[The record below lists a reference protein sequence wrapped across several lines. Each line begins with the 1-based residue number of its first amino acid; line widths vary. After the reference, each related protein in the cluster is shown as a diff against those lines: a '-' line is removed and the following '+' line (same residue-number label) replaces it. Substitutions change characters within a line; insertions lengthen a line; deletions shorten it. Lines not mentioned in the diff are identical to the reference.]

1 MKEEPHIPTDNAR
14 EEELSINY
22 RALLQKCRI
31 HWRWF
36 VASVAVCLAIAF
48 VYIRFT
54 APMYNVSASVLIQQE
69 GKKGGLGALSG
80 GALGMLSGLGG
91 VSLSSSF
98 DNELE
103 IMQSRTLLKKVV
115 TDLGLYISTSQR
127 RLLGYNIPLY
137 KTSPIQVYM
146 SPEEAAALESG
157 VKVNTTYTPE
167 GKLTAHIEY
176 TPEGEDEKQEME
188 KTFDKLPAVLP
199 TPVGVLSF
207 TKNDSLLTEMR
218 KGVTGDIRLVT
229 HITSPVDAAKAY
241 KENLAVEGGKKTTI
255 AQVSLPDNDKQRA
268 TDFINYLVV
277 CYNQDILDEKGK
289 VALKTGD
296 FIRERMELINQE
308 LGATESE
315 IARFKEKAGLTNLEA
330 DAQLLLQEN
339 AKYEQLRIENQTQI
353 RLIEFL
359 RDYIQNPTNAD
370 EVIPANVGLKEEKLT
385 TAIDEYNS
393 LLAERRR
400 LLRTSSETNPAVINL
415 NDGIQTL
422 QKSIQTT
429 VASTLK
435 GLQITQNDLDRQMRQ
450 FTDRINSA
458 PQQEREYI
466 NLARQQ
472 EIKNRLYLVLLQQ
485 REENILSLGLT
496 TDTGRIVEETLA
508 DNSPVTPKKKM
519 VALVALFLGLCI
531 PAGVIFLRDS
541 MGNKIEKC
549 VDIKSLTNVLFLA
562 ELPHSQQ
569 APAKHLAVHENQ
581 NGLMEEAFRTLRTQ
595 LLFQLDTTDKVIL
608 FTSAQGGEGTTFVAS
623 HTAASLAFLGKK
635 VVVVDMNLRRPGL
648 PQYFSL
654 STDAKG
660 MTDYLNNPKQVRL
673 LDLVQPSAVHANLD
687 VLPGG
692 ALVTNST
699 ELVSQDVFADA
710 ILQLKEKY
718 DYVILDTAPLPLVT
732 DTVLIGRTAD
742 ICVFVCRA
750 GVTPKSACDYL
761 NTLSREQKFPKLAV
775 LLNDVETFGTPKV
788 YGQQ

>member
-1 MKEEPHIPTDNAR
+1 MKEEQNIPMND
-14 EEELSINY
+14 EQDELTIDY
-22 RALLQKCRI
+22 RALLQKCLK

-36 VASVAVCLAIAF
+36 AASVLACLIIAF
-48 VYIRFT
+48 IYLRYT
-54 APMYNVSASVLIQQE
+54 APVYNVTAGVLIQQ
-69 GKKGGLGALSG
+69 KNSKGSLGGLSG
-80 GALGMLSGLGG
+80 GALGMLSGFGG
-91 VSLSSSF
+91 ISFSSSF

-115 TDLGLYISTSQR
+115 TDLGLYISTVQQR
-127 RLLGYNIPLY
+127 ITGYDIPLY
-137 KTSPIQVYM
+137 KTSPIQVYL
-146 SPEEAAALESG
+146 SPEEATVLKSG
-157 VKVNTTYTPE
+157 IKVSTTYTPE

-176 TPEGEDEKQEME
+176 VQEEEEQEIE
-188 KTFDKLPAVLP
+188 KTFDKLPATFS

-218 KGVTGDIRLVT
+218 KKESRNIRL
-229 HITSPVDAAKAY
+229 ITYINSPIETAKAY
-241 KENLAVEGGKKTTI
+241 KESLTIEGGKKTTI
-255 AQVSLPDNDKQRA
+255 AQVSLQDNDKQRA
-268 TDFINYLVV
+268 IDFVNYLVV
-277 CYNQDILDEKGK
+277 CYNQDVLDEKSK
-289 VALKTGD
+289 VVLKTSD
-296 FIRERMELINQE
+296 FIRERMEVVNQE
-308 LGATESE
+308 LSTTESE
-315 IARFKEKAGLTNLEA
+315 IADFKQKSGLTDISA
-330 DAQLLLQEN
+330 DAQLLLQES
-339 AKYEQLRIENQTQI
+339 AKYEQLRVENETQI
-353 RLIEFL
+353 RLVEFL
-359 RDYIQNPTNAD
+359 RDYIQNPANAD

-400 LLRTSSETNPAVINL
+400 LLRTSSENNPAVINL

-435 GLQITQNDLDRQMRQ
+435 GLQIAQNDLERQMRQ

-472 EIKNRLYLVLLQQ
+472 EIKSRLYLVLLQQ

-508 DNSPVTPKKKM
+508 DKYPVSPKKKM
-519 VALVALFLGLCI
+519 VALAALFLGLCI

-541 MGNKIEKC
+541 MGSKVEKGA
-549 VDIKSLTNVLFLA
+549 DIKGLTSVPFLT
-562 ELPHSQQ
+562 ELPHNQQ
-569 APAKHLAVHENQ
+569 NQKGYLAVRENQ
-581 NGLMEEAFRTLRTQ
+581 NELMEEVFRKLRTQ
-595 LLFQLDTTDKVIL
+595 LLFQLGTTDKVIL

-648 PQYFSL
+648 PSYFSL

-660 MTDYLNNPKQVRL
+660 MTDYLNAPKQVRL

-692 ALVTNST
+692 ALVANST
-699 ELVSQDVFADA
+699 ELVSQDAFEDA
-710 ILQLKEKY
+710 IRQLKEKY

-761 NTLSREQKFPKLAV
+761 NTLSCEQKFPKLAV
-775 LLNDVETFGTPKV
+775 LLNDVETFGAPKV
-788 YGQQ
+788 YGQK

>member
-1 MKEEPHIPTDNAR
+1 MKEEPNIPVNGEQDDLTID
-14 EEELSINY
+14 Y
-22 RALLQKCRI
+22 KALLQKCLK

-36 VASVAVCLAIAF
+36 IVSVLACLIIAF
-48 VYIRFT
+48 TYIRYT
-54 APMYNVSASVLIQQE
+54 APVYNVTASVLIQQ
-69 GKKGGLGALSG
+69 KDSKGGLGAALSG

-91 VSLSSSF
+91 VSLSSNF
-98 DNELE
+98 DNEVE

-115 TDLGLYISTSQR
+115 TDLGLYISTAQR
-127 RLLGYNIPLY
+127 RFTGYNIPLY
-137 KTSPIQVYM
+137 KTSPIQVYL
-146 SPEEAAALESG
+146 SPEEATKLESG
-157 VKVNTTYTPE
+157 VKIITSYTPE
-167 GKLTAHIEY
+167 GKLTAQIEF
-176 TPEGEDEKQEME
+176 ELEEEKQEIE
-188 KTFDKLPAVLP
+188 KTFDKLPAIFP

-218 KGVTGDIRLVT
+218 KKEKGDIRLIT
-229 HITSPVDAAKAY
+229 HINSPIDVAKAY
-241 KENLAVEGGKKTTI
+241 KENLAIDGGKKTTI
-255 AQVSLPDNDKQRA
+255 AQVSLQDNDKQRA
-268 TDFINYLVV
+268 IDFINYLVV
-277 CYNQDILDEKGK
+277 CYNQDILDEKSK
-289 VALKTGD
+289 VVLQTSD
-296 FIRERMELINQE
+296 FIRERMEVVNQE
-308 LGATESE
+308 LSTTESE
-315 IARFKEKAGLTNLEA
+315 IADFKQKSGLTDLSA
-330 DAQLLLQEN
+330 DAQLVLQES
-339 AKYEQLRIENQTQI
+339 ARYEQLRVENETQI
-353 RLIEFL
+353 RLVEFL
-359 RDYIQNPTNAD
+359 REYIQNPAHAD

-385 TAIDEYNS
+385 AAIDEYNS

-400 LLRTSSETNPAVINL
+400 LLRTSSESNPAVINL

-435 GLQITQNDLDRQMRQ
+435 GLQIAQNDLERQMRQ
-450 FTDRINSA
+450 FTERINSA
-458 PQQEREYI
+458 PQQEKEYI

-472 EIKNRLYLVLLQQ
+472 EIKSRLYLVLLQQ

-496 TDTGRIVEETLA
+496 TDTGRIVDEALA
-508 DNSPVTPKKKM
+508 DKKPASPKKKI
-519 VALVALFLGLCI
+519 VALAALFLGLCI

-541 MGNKIEKC
+541 MGSKVEKG
-549 VDIKSLTNVLFLA
+549 VDIKSLTSAILT
-562 ELPHSQQ
+562 ELPHIQQ
-569 APAKHLAVHENQ
+569 IQQGHLVVRENQ
-581 NGLMEEAFRTLRTQ
+581 NGPMEEAFRALRTQ
-595 LLFQLDTTDKVIL
+595 LLYQLSTTDKVIL
-608 FTSAQGGEGTTFVAS
+608 FTSAQGEEGTTFVAS

-654 STDAKG
+654 STDTKG

-692 ALVTNST
+692 AMVTNST
-699 ELVSQDVFADA
+699 ELVGQEAFADA
-710 ILQLKEKY
+710 IRQLKEKY

-775 LLNDVETFGTPKV
+775 LLNDVETYGTPKV
-788 YGQQ
+788 YGQR

>member
-1 MKEEPHIPTDNAR
+1 MKEEQNIPMND
-14 EEELSINY
+14 EQDELTIDY
-22 RALLQKCRI
+22 RAFLQKCLK

-36 VASVAVCLAIAF
+36 AASVLACLIIAF
-48 VYIRFT
+48 IYLRYT
-54 APMYNVSASVLIQQE
+54 APVYNVSAGVLIQQ
-69 GKKGGLGALSG
+69 KDSKGSLGAALSG

-115 TDLGLYISTSQR
+115 TDLGLYISTAQR
-127 RLLGYNIPLY
+127 RITGYNIPLY
-137 KTSPIQVYM
+137 KTSPIQVYL
-146 SPEEAAALESG
+146 SPEEATELEGG
-157 VKVNTTYTPE
+157 VKIKTTYTPE

-176 TPEGEDEKQEME
+176 IQEEEEQEIE
-188 KTFDKLPAVLP
+188 KTFDKLPVVFP

-218 KGVTGDIRLVT
+218 KKEKGNIKL
-229 HITSPVDAAKAY
+229 ITYINSPIEVAKAY
-241 KENLAVEGGKKTTI
+241 KESLGIEGGKKTPI
-255 AQVSLPDNDKQRA
+255 AQVSLQDNDKQRA
-268 TDFINYLVV
+268 IDFINYLVA
-277 CYNQDILDEKGK
+277 CYNQDILDEKSK
-289 VALKTGD
+289 VVLKTSD
-296 FIRERMELINQE
+296 FIRERMEVVNQE
-308 LGATESE
+308 LSTTESE
-315 IARFKEKAGLTNLEA
+315 IADFKQKAGLTNISA
-330 DAQLLLQEN
+330 DAELLLQES

-353 RLIEFL
+353 RLVEFL
-359 RDYIQNPTNAD
+359 RDYIQNPAHAD

-385 TAIDEYNS
+385 TAIDQYNS

-400 LLRTSSETNPAVINL
+400 LLRTSSESNPAVINL
-415 NDGIQTL
+415 NDGIQTM

-435 GLQITQNDLDRQMRQ
+435 GLQITQNDLERQMRQ
-450 FTDRINSA
+450 FTDRISSA
-458 PQQEREYI
+458 PQQEKEYI

-472 EIKNRLYLVLLQQ
+472 EIKSRLYLVLLQQ

-508 DNSPVTPKKKM
+508 DNSPVSPKKKM
-519 VALVALFLGLCI
+519 VALAALFLGLCI
-531 PAGVIFLRDS
+531 PAGIIFLLDLFGTKMRNRSD
-541 MGNKIEKC
+541 IEKQT
-549 VDIKSLTNVLFLA
+549 IMPFLT
-562 ELPHSQQ
+562 ELPHDQQ
-569 APAKHLAVHENQ
+569 AQTNHLVVRENQ
-581 NGLMEEAFRTLRTQ
+581 NGPMEEAFRSLRTQ
-595 LLFQLDTTDKVIL
+595 LLFQLDSTDKVIL
-608 FTSAQGGEGTTFVAS
+608 FTSAQGGEGTTFIAS

-648 PQYFSL
+648 PSCFSL
-654 STDAKG
+654 PTDVKG
-660 MTDYLNNPKQVRL
+660 MTDYLNAPKQVRL

-692 ALVTNST
+692 ALVANSA
-699 ELVSQDVFADA
+699 ELVSQEAFADA
-710 ILQLKEKY
+710 IRQLKEKY

>member
-1 MKEEPHIPTDNAR
+1 MKEEQNIPMND
-14 EEELSINY
+14 EQDELTIDY
-22 RALLQKCRI
+22 RALLQKCLK

-36 VASVAVCLAIAF
+36 AASVLACLIIAF
-48 VYIRFT
+48 IYLRYT
-54 APMYNVSASVLIQQE
+54 APVYNVTAGVLIQQ
-69 GKKGGLGALSG
+69 KDSKGGLGAALSG
-80 GALGMLSGLGG
+80 GALGMPSGLGG

-115 TDLGLYISTSQR
+115 TDLGLYISTAQQR
-127 RLLGYNIPLY
+127 ITGYNIPLY
-137 KTSPIQVYM
+137 KTSPIQVYL
-146 SPEEAAALESG
+146 SPEEATALKSG
-157 VKVNTTYTPE
+157 VKVKTTYTPE

-176 TPEGEDEKQEME
+176 VQEEEEQKIE
-188 KTFDKLPAVLP
+188 KTFDKLPAVFP

-218 KGVTGDIRLVT
+218 KKEKGNIKL
-229 HITSPVDAAKAY
+229 ITYINSPIEVAKAY
-241 KENLAVEGGKKTTI
+241 KENLIIEGGKTTTI
-255 AQVSLPDNDKQRA
+255 AQVSLQDHDKQRA
-268 TDFINYLVV
+268 TDFVNYLVV
-277 CYNQDILDEKGK
+277 CYNQDILDEKSK
-289 VALKTGD
+289 VVLKTSD
-296 FIRERMELINQE
+296 FIRERMEVVNQE
-308 LGATESE
+308 LSSTESE
-315 IARFKEKAGLTNLEA
+315 IADFKQKAGLTDLSA
-330 DAQLLLQEN
+330 DAELLLQES

-359 RDYIQNPTNAD
+359 RDYIQNPDNAN

-400 LLRTSSETNPAVINL
+400 LLRTSSESNPAVINL
-415 NDGIQTL
+415 NDGIQTMK
-422 QKSIQTT
+422 KSIQTT

-435 GLQITQNDLDRQMRQ
+435 GLQITQNDLERQMRQ
-450 FTDRINSA
+450 FTDRISSA
-458 PQQEREYI
+458 PQQEKEYI

-472 EIKNRLYLVLLQQ
+472 EIKSRLYLILLQQ

-496 TDTGRIVEETLA
+496 DTGRIVEETLS
-508 DNSPVTPKKKM
+508 DNFPVSPKKKI
-519 VALVALFLGLCI
+519 VALAALFLGLCI
-531 PAGVIFLRDS
+531 PAGVIFLLDQFGSKAEKRSD
-541 MGNKIEKC
+541 IEKQTH
-549 VDIKSLTNVLFLA
+549 VPFLT
-562 ELPHSQQ
+562 ELPHGQQ
-569 APAKHLAVHENQ
+569 APTNHLVVRENQ
-581 NGLMEEAFRTLRTQ
+581 NGPMEEAFRTLRTQ
-595 LLFQLDTTDKVIL
+595 LLFQLDATDKVIL
-608 FTSAQGGEGTTFVAS
+608 FTSAQGGEGTTFIAS

-648 PQYFSL
+648 PSYFSL
-654 STDAKG
+654 STEAKG

-692 ALVTNST
+692 ALVANSA
-699 ELVSQDVFADA
+699 ELVSQDAFEDA
-710 ILQLKEKY
+710 IRQLKEKY

>member
-1 MKEEPHIPTDNAR
+1 MKEEQNIPANNEQD
-14 EEELSINY
+14 ELTIDY
-22 RALLQKCRI
+22 QTLLQKCLK

-36 VASVAVCLAIAF
+36 AASVLVCLIIAF
-48 VYIRFT
+48 IYLRYT
-54 APMYNVSASVLIQQE
+54 APVYNVTASVLIQQ
-69 GKKGGLGALSG
+69 KDSKGSLGGLSG
-80 GALGMLSGLGG
+80 GALGMLSGFGG
-91 VSLSSSF
+91 ISFSSSF

-115 TDLGLYISTSQR
+115 TDLGLYISTAQQR
-127 RLLGYNIPLY
+127 ITGYNVPLY
-137 KTSPIQVYM
+137 KTSPIQVYL
-146 SPEEAAALESG
+146 SPEEATELESG
-157 VKVNTTYTPE
+157 IKVKTTYTPE

-176 TPEGEDEKQEME
+176 VQEEEEQEIE
-188 KTFDKLPAVLP
+188 KTFDKLPVVFP

-218 KGVTGDIRLVT
+218 KKEKGNIKL
-229 HITSPVDAAKAY
+229 ITYINSPIEVAKAY
-241 KENLAVEGGKKTTI
+241 KESLTIEGGKKTTI
-255 AQVSLPDNDKQRA
+255 AQVSLQDNDKQRA
-268 TDFINYLVV
+268 IDFINYLVV
-277 CYNQDILDEKGK
+277 CYNQDILDEKSK
-289 VALKTGD
+289 VVLKTSD
-296 FIRERMELINQE
+296 FIRERMEVVNQE
-308 LGATESE
+308 LSTAESE
-315 IARFKEKAGLTNLEA
+315 IADFKQKAGLTNISA
-330 DAQLLLQEN
+330 DAELLLQES
-339 AKYEQLRIENQTQI
+339 AKYEQLRVENETQI
-353 RLIEFL
+353 RLVEFL
-359 RDYIQNPTNAD
+359 RDYIQNPAHAD
-370 EVIPANVGLKEEKLT
+370 EVIPANVGLQEGKLT
-385 TAIDEYNS
+385 AAIDEYNS

-400 LLRTSSETNPAVINL
+400 LLRTSSESNPAVINL
-415 NDGIQTL
+415 NDGIQTM

-435 GLQITQNDLDRQMRQ
+435 GLQITQNDLERQMRQ
-450 FTDRINSA
+450 FTDRISSA
-458 PQQEREYI
+458 PQQEKEYI

-472 EIKNRLYLVLLQQ
+472 EIKSRLYLILLQQ

-508 DNSPVTPKKKM
+508 DNAPVSPKKKM
-519 VALVALFLGLCI
+519 VALAALFLGLCI
-531 PAGVIFLRDS
+531 PAGVIFLLEQF
-541 MGNKIEKC
+541 GGKIEKRL
-549 VDIKSLTNVLFLA
+549 DIEKQSNVPFLT

-569 APAKHLAVHENQ
+569 NKKSNLVVQENQ
-581 NGLMEEAFRTLRTQ
+581 NGPMEEAFRNLRTQ
-595 LLFQLDTTDKVIL
+595 LLFQLGTTDKVIL
-608 FTSAQGGEGTTFVAS
+608 FTSAQGSEGTTFVAS

-635 VVVVDMNLRRPGL
+635 VVVVDMNLRCPGL

-673 LDLVQPSAVHANLD
+673 LDLVQLSAVHANLD

-692 ALVTNST
+692 ALATNST
-699 ELVSQDVFADA
+699 ELVGQEAFADA
-710 ILQLKEKY
+710 IRQLKEKY

>member
-1 MKEEPHIPTDNAR
+1 MKEEQNIPVNNEQD
-14 EEELSINY
+14 ELTIDY
-22 RALLQKCRI
+22 QIFLQKCQK

-36 VASVAVCLAIAF
+36 AASVMACLIIAF
-48 VYIRFT
+48 IYLRYT
-54 APMYNVSASVLIQQE
+54 APVYNVSASVLIQQ
-69 GKKGGLGALSG
+69 KDSKGSLGGLSG

-91 VSLSSSF
+91 ISLSSSF

-115 TDLGLYISTSQR
+115 SDLGLYISTAQR
-127 RLLGYNIPLY
+127 RITGYDIPLY
-137 KTSPIQVYM
+137 KTSPIQVYL
-146 SPEEAAALESG
+146 SPEEATILKSG
-157 VKVNTTYTPE
+157 VKVKTIYTPE

-176 TPEGEDEKQEME
+176 IQEDEEQEIE
-188 KTFDKLPAVLP
+188 KTFDQLPAVLS

-207 TKNDSLLTEMR
+207 TKNDSLLTEIR
-218 KGVTGDIRLVT
+218 KRESGDIQL
-229 HITSPVDAAKAY
+229 ITYINSPIEVAKAY
-241 KENLAVEGGKKTTI
+241 KESLTIEEGKKTTI
-255 AQVSLPDNDKQRA
+255 AQVSLLDNDKQRA
-268 TDFINYLVV
+268 IDFVNYLVV
-277 CYNQDILDEKGK
+277 CYNQDILDEKSK
-289 VALKTGD
+289 VVLKTSD
-296 FIRERMELINQE
+296 FIRERMEVVNQE
-308 LGATESE
+308 LSTTESE
-315 IARFKEKAGLTNLEA
+315 IADFKQKAGLTNISA
-330 DAQLLLQEN
+330 DAELLLQES
-339 AKYEQLRIENQTQI
+339 AKYEQLRVENETQI
-353 RLIEFL
+353 RLVEFL
-359 RDYIQNPTNAD
+359 RDYIQDPANAN
-370 EVIPANVGLKEEKLT
+370 EVIPANVGLQEEKLT
-385 TAIDEYNS
+385 TAIDQYNS

-400 LLRTSSETNPAVINL
+400 LLRTSSESNPAVINL

-435 GLQITQNDLDRQMRQ
+435 GLQITQNDLERQMRQ

-458 PQQEREYI
+458 PQQEKEYI

-508 DNSPVTPKKKM
+508 DNSPVTPKKKI
-519 VALVALFLGLCI
+519 VALAALFLGLCI
-531 PAGVIFLRDS
+531 PASVIFLLDLLDT
-541 MGNKIEKC
+541 KIRKRSDMEKQ
-549 VDIKSLTNVLFLA
+549 TNVPFLA
-562 ELPHSQQ
+562 ELTHSQQ
-569 APAKHLAVHENQ
+569 IQKDNLVVSENQ
-581 NGLMEEAFRTLRTQ
+581 NGPMEEAFRTLRTQ
-595 LLFQLDTTDKVIL
+595 LLFQLDSTDKVIL
-608 FTSAQGGEGTTFVAS
+608 FTSTQGGEGTTFVAS

-648 PQYFSL
+648 PSYFSL
-654 STDAKG
+654 SPDAKG
-660 MTDYLNNPKQVRL
+660 MTDYLNAPKQVHL

-692 ALVTNST
+692 ALVANST
-699 ELVSQDVFADA
+699 ELVSQEAFADA
-710 ILQLKEKY
+710 IRQLKEKY

-742 ICVFVCRA
+742 SCVFVCRA

>member
-1 MKEEPHIPTDNAR
+1 MKEEQNIPMND
-14 EEELSINY
+14 EQDELTIDY
-22 RALLQKCRI
+22 RAFLQKCVI

-36 VASVAVCLAIAF
+36 ATSVPVCLIIAF
-48 VYIRFT
+48 IYLRYT
-54 APMYNVSASVLIQQE
+54 TPMYNATASVLIQQ
-69 GKKGGLGALSG
+69 KDSKGSLGGLSG
-80 GALGMLSGLGG
+80 GTLGMLSGLGG

-115 TDLGLYISTSQR
+115 TDLGLYISTAQR
-127 RLLGYNIPLY
+127 RITGYNIPLY
-137 KTSPIQVYM
+137 KTSPIQIYL
-146 SPEEAAALESG
+146 SPEEATELESG
-157 VKVNTTYTPE
+157 VKVRTTYTKE

-176 TPEGEDEKQEME
+176 IQEEEKQEIE
-188 KTFDKLPAVLP
+188 KTFNKLPAIFP

-218 KGVTGDIRLVT
+218 KKESGDIQL
-229 HITSPVDAAKAY
+229 ITYINPPIEVAKAY
-241 KENLAVEGGKKTTI
+241 KENLAIEGGKKTTI
-255 AQVSLPDNDKQRA
+255 AQVSLQDNDKQRA
-268 TDFINYLVV
+268 TDFVNYLVV
-277 CYNQDILDEKGK
+277 CYNQDILDEKSK
-289 VALKTGD
+289 VVLKTSD
-296 FIRERMELINQE
+296 FIRERMEVVNQE
-308 LGATESE
+308 LSTAESE
-315 IARFKEKAGLTNLEA
+315 IADFKQKAGLTNISA
-330 DAQLLLQEN
+330 DAELLLQES

-353 RLIEFL
+353 RLVEFL
-359 RDYIQNPTNAD
+359 RDYIQDPAHAD

-400 LLRTSSETNPAVINL
+400 LLRTSSENNPAVINL

-435 GLQITQNDLDRQMRQ
+435 GLQITQNDLERQMRQ
-450 FTDRINSA
+450 FTDRISSA
-458 PQQEREYI
+458 PQQEKEYI

-472 EIKNRLYLVLLQQ
+472 EIKSRLYLILLQQ

-508 DNSPVTPKKKM
+508 DNAPVSPKKKI

-541 MGNKIEKC
+541 MGSKVEKGA
-549 VDIKSLTNVLFLA
+549 DIKGLTSVPFLT
-562 ELPHSQQ
+562 ELPHNQQ
-569 APAKHLAVHENQ
+569 NQKGHLAVRENQ
-581 NGLMEEAFRTLRTQ
+581 NGPMEEAFRNLRTQ
-595 LLFQLDTTDKVIL
+595 LLYQLDTTDKVIL

-648 PQYFSL
+648 PSYFSL

-660 MTDYLNNPKQVRL
+660 MTDYLNAPKQVRL

-692 ALVTNST
+692 ALVTNSA
-699 ELVSQDVFADA
+699 ELVSQEAFADA
-710 ILQLKEKY
+710 ISQLKEKY

>member
-1 MKEEPHIPTDNAR
+1 MKEEQNISMNDEQDVLTID
-14 EEELSINY
+14 Y
-22 RALLQKCRI
+22 RALLQKRLK

-36 VASVAVCLAIAF
+36 AASVLVCLIIAF
-48 VYIRFT
+48 IYLRYTV
-54 APMYNVSASVLIQQE
+54 PVYNVTAGVLIQQ
-69 GKKGGLGALSG
+69 KDSKGSFGGLSG
-80 GALGMLSGLGG
+80 GALGMLSGFGG
-91 VSLSSSF
+91 ISFSSSF

-103 IMQSRTLLKKVV
+103 IMQSRTLLKKAV
-115 TDLGLYISTSQR
+115 TDLGLYISTAQR
-127 RLLGYNIPLY
+127 RLTGYNIPLY
-137 KTSPIQVYM
+137 KTSPIQVYL
-146 SPEEAAALESG
+146 SPEEATELESG

-176 TPEGEDEKQEME
+176 VQEEEEQEIE
-188 KTFDKLPAVLP
+188 KTFDKLPATLP

-207 TKNDSLLTEMR
+207 TKNDSLLTEIR
-218 KGVTGDIRLVT
+218 KKESGDIRL
-229 HITSPVDAAKAY
+229 ITYINSPIEVAKAY
-241 KENLAVEGGKKTTI
+241 KESLTIEGGKKTTI
-255 AQVSLPDNDKQRA
+255 AQVSLLDNDKQRA
-268 TDFINYLVV
+268 IDFVNYLVI
-277 CYNQDILDEKGK
+277 CYNQDILDEKSK
-289 VALKTGD
+289 VVLQTSA
-296 FIRERMELINQE
+296 FIRERIEVVNQE
-308 LGATESE
+308 LSTTESE
-315 IARFKEKAGLTNLEA
+315 IADFKQKSGLTDLSA
-330 DAQLLLQEN
+330 DAKLLLEES

-353 RLIEFL
+353 RLVEFL
-359 RDYIQNPTNAD
+359 RDYIQNPANAN

-415 NDGIQTL
+415 NDGIQTM

-435 GLQITQNDLDRQMRQ
+435 GLQITQNDLERQMRQ

-472 EIKNRLYLVLLQQ
+472 EIKSRLYLILLQQ

-508 DNSPVTPKKKM
+508 DNFPISPKKKM
-519 VALVALFLGLCI
+519 AALAALFLGLCI
-531 PAGVIFLRDS
+531 PAGIIFLREQF
-541 MGNKIEKC
+541 GNKIEKC
-549 VDIKSLTNVLFLA
+549 SDIKSLTNAPFLT
-562 ELPHSQQ
+562 ELPHDQQ
-569 APAKHLAVHENQ
+569 IKAVRLIVRENQ
-581 NGLMEEAFRTLRTQ
+581 NGPMEEAFRTLRTQ

-648 PQYFSL
+648 PSCFSL

-660 MTDYLNNPKQVRL
+660 MTDYLNAPKQVRL

-692 ALVTNST
+692 ALATNAT
-699 ELVSQDVFADA
+699 ELVGQEAFVDA
-710 ILQLKEKY
+710 IRQLKEKY

-732 DTVLIGRTAD
+732 DTVLIGRTAN

-775 LLNDVETFGTPKV
+775 LLNDAETFGTPNV

>member
-1 MKEEPHIPTDNAR
+1 MKEEQNIPMND
-14 EEELSINY
+14 EQDELTIDY
-22 RALLQKCRI
+22 RTLLHKCVK

-36 VASVAVCLAIAF
+36 VASILTCLIIAF
-48 VYIRFT
+48 IYIRYT
-54 APMYNVSASVLIQQE
+54 APVYNVTAGVLIQQ
-69 GKKGGLGALSG
+69 KDSKGGLGAALSG
-80 GALGMLSGLGG
+80 GVSGMLSGLGG
-91 VSLSSSF
+91 VSLFSSF

-115 TDLGLYISTSQR
+115 SDLGLYISTAQR
-127 RLLGYNIPLY
+127 RITGYDIPLY
-137 KTSPIQVYM
+137 KISPIQVYL
-146 SPEEAAALESG
+146 SPEEATALEGG
-157 VKVNTTYTPE
+157 VKVKTTYTPE

-176 TPEGEDEKQEME
+176 VLEEDQEIE
-188 KTFDKLPAVLP
+188 KTFDKLPAVFP
-199 TPVGVLSF
+199 TPIGVLSF
-207 TKNDSLLTEMR
+207 TKNDSLLTEMQKKE
-218 KGVTGDIRLVT
+218 KGNIKL
-229 HITSPVDAAKAY
+229 ITYISSPMEAAQAY
-241 KENLAVEGGKKTTI
+241 KENLAIEGGKKTTI
-255 AQVSLPDNDKQRA
+255 AQVSLQDNAKQRA
-268 TDFINYLVV
+268 IDFVNYLVV
-277 CYNQDILDEKGK
+277 CYNQDILNEKGK
-289 VALKTGD
+289 VVLKTSD
-296 FIRERMELINQE
+296 FIRERMEVVNQE
-308 LGATESE
+308 LSATESE
-315 IARFKEKAGLTNLEA
+315 IADFKQKSGLTNLSA
-330 DAQLLLQEN
+330 DAQLLLQES
-339 AKYEQLRIENQTQI
+339 AKYEQLRVENETQI
-353 RLIEFL
+353 RLVEFL
-359 RDYIQNPTNAD
+359 RDYIQNPTNAN

-400 LLRTSSETNPAVINL
+400 LLRTSSESNPAVINL
-415 NDGIQTL
+415 NDGIQTMK
-422 QKSIQTT
+422 KSIQTT

-435 GLQITQNDLDRQMRQ
+435 GLQITQNDLERQMRQ
-450 FTDRINSA
+450 FTDRISSA
-458 PQQEREYI
+458 PQQEKEYI

-472 EIKNRLYLVLLQQ
+472 EIKSRLYLILLQQ

-508 DNSPVTPKKKM
+508 DNAPVSPKKKI

-541 MGNKIEKC
+541 MGSKVEKGA
-549 VDIKSLTNVLFLA
+549 DIKGLTSVPFLT
-562 ELPHSQQ
+562 ELPHNQQ
-569 APAKHLAVHENQ
+569 NQKGHLAVRENQ
-581 NGLMEEAFRTLRTQ
+581 NGPMEEAFRALRTQ
-595 LLFQLDTTDKVIL
+595 LLYQLDTTDKVIL

-648 PQYFSL
+648 PSYFSL

-660 MTDYLNNPKQVRL
+660 MTDYLNASKQVRL

-692 ALVTNST
+692 ALATNST
-699 ELVSQDVFADA
+699 ELVGQEAFADA
-710 ILQLKEKY
+710 IRQLKEKY

>member
-1 MKEEPHIPTDNAR
+1 MKEEQNIPMND
-14 EEELSINY
+14 EQDELTIDY
-22 RALLQKCRI
+22 RALLQKCLT
-31 HWRWF
+31 HWHWF
-36 VASVAVCLAIAF
+36 AASVLACLIIAF
-48 VYIRFT
+48 IYLRYT
-54 APMYNVSASVLIQQE
+54 APVYNVTAGVLIQQ
-69 GKKGGLGALSG
+69 KDSKGSLGGLSG

-115 TDLGLYISTSQR
+115 SDLGLYISTAQR
-127 RLLGYNIPLY
+127 RITGYDIPLY
-137 KTSPIQVYM
+137 KTSPIQVYL
-146 SPEEAAALESG
+146 SPEEATTLKSG
-157 VKVNTTYTPE
+157 VKVKTIYTPE

-176 TPEGEDEKQEME
+176 IQEDEEQKIE
-188 KTFDKLPAVLP
+188 KTFDQLPAVLP

-207 TKNDSLLTEMR
+207 IKNDSLLTEMR
-218 KGVTGDIRLVT
+218 KKESGDIRLVT
-229 HITSPVDAAKAY
+229 YISSPIEAAKAY
-241 KENLAVEGGKKTTI
+241 KNNLTIEGGKKTTI
-255 AQVSLPDNDKQRA
+255 AQVCLQDNDKQRA
-268 TDFINYLVV
+268 IDFINYLVV
-277 CYNQDILDEKGK
+277 CYNQDILDEKSK
-289 VALKTGD
+289 VVLKTSD
-296 FIRERMELINQE
+296 FIRERMEVVNQE
-308 LGATESE
+308 LSSTESE
-315 IARFKEKAGLTNLEA
+315 IADFKQKSGLTDLSA
-330 DAQLLLQEN
+330 DAKLLLEES
-339 AKYEQLRIENQTQI
+339 AKYEQLRVENQTQI
-353 RLIEFL
+353 RLVEFL
-359 RDYIQNPTNAD
+359 RDYIQDPAHAN

-400 LLRTSSETNPAVINL
+400 LLRTSSESNPAVINL
-415 NDGIQTL
+415 NDGIQTM

-435 GLQITQNDLDRQMRQ
+435 GLQITQNDLERQMRQ
-450 FTDRINSA
+450 FTERINSA
-458 PQQEREYI
+458 PQQEKEYI

-472 EIKNRLYLVLLQQ
+472 EIKSRLYLILLQQ

-508 DNSPVTPKKKM
+508 DNAPVSPKKKI

-531 PAGVIFLRDS
+531 PAGIIFLLDLFGTKMRSRSD
-541 MGNKIEKC
+541 IEKQ
-549 VDIKSLTNVLFLA
+549 TNIPFLA
-562 ELPHSQQ
+562 ELPHDQQ
-569 APAKHLAVHENQ
+569 APANHLVVRENQ
-581 NGLMEEAFRTLRTQ
+581 SGPMEEAFRALRTQ
-595 LLFQLDTTDKVIL
+595 LLYQLGTTDKVIL

-648 PQYFSL
+648 PSYFSL

-660 MTDYLNNPKQVRL
+660 MTDYLNAPKQVRL

-692 ALVTNST
+692 ALVANSA
-699 ELVSQDVFADA
+699 ELVSQDAFADA
-710 ILQLKEKY
+710 IRQLKEKY

>member
-1 MKEEPHIPTDNAR
+1 MKEEQNIPVNNEQD
-14 EEELSINY
+14 ELTIDY
-22 RALLQKCRI
+22 QAIWQKCI
-31 HWRWF
+31 KHWRWF
-36 VASVAVCLAIAF
+36 AASVLVCLIIAF
-48 VYIRFT
+48 IYLRYTTPV
-54 APMYNVSASVLIQQE
+54 YNVTAGVLIQQ
-69 GKKGGLGALSG
+69 KDSKGGLGAALSG

-103 IMQSRTLLKKVV
+103 IMQSRTLLKKVI
-115 TDLGLYISTSQR
+115 TDLGLYISTAQQR
-127 RLLGYNIPLY
+127 STGYDIPLY
-137 KTSPIQVYM
+137 KTSPIQVYL
-146 SPEEAAALESG
+146 SPEEATALEGG
-157 VKVNTTYTPE
+157 VKVKTTYTPE

-176 TPEGEDEKQEME
+176 VQEEEEQEIE
-188 KTFDKLPAVLP
+188 KTFDKLPAVFP
-199 TPVGVLSF
+199 TPVGALSF

-218 KGVTGDIRLVT
+218 KEEKGNIRLIT
-229 HITSPVDAAKAY
+229 HINSPIEVAKAY
-241 KENLAVEGGKKTTI
+241 KESLTIEGGKKTTI
-255 AQVSLPDNDKQRA
+255 AQVSLQDNDKQRA
-268 TDFINYLVV
+268 TDFVNYLVA
-277 CYNQDILDEKGK
+277 CYNQDILDEKSK
-289 VALKTGD
+289 VVLKTSD
-296 FIRERMELINQE
+296 FIRERMEVVNQE
-308 LGATESE
+308 LSSTESE
-315 IARFKEKAGLTNLEA
+315 IADFKQKSGLTDLSA
-330 DAQLLLQEN
+330 DAQLVLQES
-339 AKYEQLRIENQTQI
+339 AKYEQLRVENQTQI
-353 RLIEFL
+353 RLVEFL
-359 RDYIQNPTNAD
+359 RDYIQDPANAD

-400 LLRTSSETNPAVINL
+400 LLRTSSESNPAVINL
-415 NDGIQTL
+415 NDGIQTM

-435 GLQITQNDLDRQMRQ
+435 GLQITQNDLERQMRQ

-472 EIKNRLYLVLLQQ
+472 EIKSRLYLILLQQ

-508 DNSPVTPKKKM
+508 DNSPVGPKKKIA
-519 VALVALFLGLCI
+519 ALAALFLGLCI
-531 PAGVIFLRDS
+531 PAGIIFLLDQFATKMESRSD
-541 MGNKIEKC
+541 IEKQ
-549 VDIKSLTNVLFLA
+549 TNIPFLA
-562 ELPHSQQ
+562 ELPHNQQ
-569 APAKHLAVHENQ
+569 APTNRLVISEKQ
-581 NGLMEEAFRTLRTQ
+581 NGPMEEAFRNLRTQ
-595 LLFQLDTTDKVIL
+595 LLFQLNTADKVIL

-648 PQYFSL
+648 PSYFSL
-654 STDAKG
+654 SPDAKG

-692 ALVTNST
+692 ALATNST
-699 ELVSQDVFADA
+699 ELVGQEAFADA
-710 ILQLKEKY
+710 IRQLKEKY

>member
-1 MKEEPHIPTDNAR
+1 MKEEQNIPMND
-14 EEELSINY
+14 EQDELTIDY
-22 RALLQKCRI
+22 RMLLHKCLK

-36 VASVAVCLAIAF
+36 VASVLACLILAF
-48 VYIRFT
+48 IYIRYT
-54 APMYNVSASVLIQQE
+54 APVYNVTAGVLIQQ
-69 GKKGGLGALSG
+69 KDQKGSLGAALSG

-98 DNELE
+98 DNEVE

-115 TDLGLYISTSQR
+115 TDLGLYISTAQHR
-127 RLLGYNIPLY
+127 ITGYNIPLY
-137 KTSPIQVYM
+137 KTSPIQVYL
-146 SPEEAAALESG
+146 SPEEATELENG
-157 VKVNTTYTPE
+157 VKIKTTYTPE

-176 TPEGEDEKQEME
+176 VQEEEEQEIE
-188 KTFDKLPAVLP
+188 KTFDKLPAVFP

-207 TKNDSLLTEMR
+207 TKSDSLLTEIR
-218 KGVTGDIRLVT
+218 KKESGDIRLVT
-229 HITSPVDAAKAY
+229 YISSPIEAAKAY
-241 KENLAVEGGKKTTI
+241 KENLTIEGGKKTTI
-255 AQVSLPDNDKQRA
+255 AQVSLQDNDKQRA
-268 TDFINYLVV
+268 TDFVNYLVV
-277 CYNQDILDEKGK
+277 CYNQDILDEKSK
-289 VALKTGD
+289 VVLKTSD
-296 FIRERMELINQE
+296 FIRERMEVVNQE
-308 LGATESE
+308 LSTTESE
-315 IARFKEKAGLTNLEA
+315 IADFKQKSGLTDLSA
-330 DAQLLLQEN
+330 DAQLLLQES
-339 AKYEQLRIENQTQI
+339 AKYEQLRVENETQI
-353 RLIEFL
+353 RLVEFL
-359 RDYIQNPTNAD
+359 RDYIQNPANAN

-400 LLRTSSETNPAVINL
+400 LLRTSSESNPAVINL
-415 NDGIQTL
+415 NDGIQTM

-435 GLQITQNDLDRQMRQ
+435 GLQITQNDLERQMRQ
-450 FTDRINSA
+450 FTDRISSA
-458 PQQEREYI
+458 PQQEKEYI

-472 EIKNRLYLVLLQQ
+472 EIKSRLYLVLLQQ

-496 TDTGRIVEETLA
+496 TDTGRIVEEVLP
-508 DNSPVTPKKKM
+508 DKDPVTPKKKII
-519 VALVALFLGLCI
+519 ALAALFLGLCI
-531 PAGVIFLRDS
+531 PAGVIFLFDQFGSKIGKRSD
-541 MGNKIEKC
+541 IEKQ
-549 VDIKSLTNVLFLA
+549 SNVPFLA
-562 ELPHSQQ
+562 ELLHNQQ
-569 APAKHLAVHENQ
+569 NQKGHLVVRENQ
-581 NGLMEEAFRTLRTQ
+581 NGSMEEAFRSLRTQ
-595 LLFQLDTTDKVIL
+595 LLYQLGTTDKVIL

-648 PQYFSL
+648 PSYFSL
-654 STDAKG
+654 SPDAKG
-660 MTDYLNNPKQVRL
+660 MTDYLNAPKQVRL

-692 ALVTNST
+692 ALATNST
-699 ELVSQDVFADA
+699 ELVGQEAFADA
-710 ILQLKEKY
+710 IRQLKEKY

>member
-1 MKEEPHIPTDNAR
+1 MKEEQNIPMNNEQNESTID
-14 EEELSINY
+14 Y
-22 RALLQKCRI
+22 KVLLQKCLK

-36 VASVAVCLAIAF
+36 IVSVLTCLIIAL
-48 VYIRFT
+48 VYIRYT
-54 APMYNVSASVLIQQE
+54 TPVYNVSASVLIQQ
-69 GKKGGLGALSG
+69 KDSKGSLGGLSG

-91 VSLSSSF
+91 ISLSSSF
-98 DNELE
+98 DNEVE

-115 TDLGLYISTSQR
+115 TDLGLYISTAQR
-127 RLLGYNIPLY
+127 RITGYDIPLY
-137 KTSPIQVYM
+137 KTSPIQVYL
-146 SPEEAAALESG
+146 SPEEATALESG
-157 VKVNTTYTPE
+157 VKVKTTYTPE

-176 TPEGEDEKQEME
+176 VQEEEEQEIE
-188 KTFDKLPAVLP
+188 KTFDKLPAIFP

-218 KGVTGDIRLVT
+218 KKGSGDIRLVSY
-229 HITSPVDAAKAY
+229 INSPIEVTKAY
-241 KENLAVEGGKKTTI
+241 KGSLAIEEEKKTTI
-255 AQVSLPDNDKQRA
+255 AQVSLLNNNKQRA
-268 TDFINYLVV
+268 IDFVNYLVV
-277 CYNQDILDEKGK
+277 CYNQDILDEKSK
-289 VALKTGD
+289 VVLKTSD
-296 FIRERMELINQE
+296 FIRERMEIVNQE
-308 LGATESE
+308 LSSTESE
-315 IARFKEKAGLTNLEA
+315 IADFKQKSGLTNLNA
-330 DAQLLLQEN
+330 DAQLLLQES
-339 AKYEQLRIENQTQI
+339 AKYEQLRVENETQI
-353 RLIEFL
+353 RLVEFL
-359 RDYIQNPTNAD
+359 RDYIQNPANAN
-370 EVIPANVGLKEEKLT
+370 EVIPANVGLQEGKLT
-385 TAIDEYNS
+385 AAIDEYNS

-400 LLRTSSETNPAVINL
+400 LLRTSSESNPAVISL

-435 GLQITQNDLDRQMRQ
+435 GLQITQNDLERQMRQ
-450 FTDRINSA
+450 FTERISSA
-458 PQQEREYI
+458 PQQEKEYI
-466 NLARQQ
+466 NLVRQQ

-519 VALVALFLGLCI
+519 VALAALFLGLCI
-531 PAGVIFLRDS
+531 PAGVIFLFDQFGS
-541 MGNKIEKC
+541 KIEKRL
-549 VDIKSLTNVLFLA
+549 DIEKQINMLFLA
-562 ELPHSQQ
+562 ELPHNHQSQ
-569 APAKHLAVHENQ
+569 KDHLTVRENQ
-581 NGLMEEAFRTLRTQ
+581 NGPMKEAFRALRTQ
-595 LLFQLDTTDKVIL
+595 LLYQLGTTDKVIL
-608 FTSAQGGEGTTFVAS
+608 FTSAQGNEGTTFVAS

-648 PQYFSL
+648 SQYFSL

-660 MTDYLNNPKQVRL
+660 ITDYLNAPKQVRL

-692 ALVTNST
+692 ALATNST
-699 ELVSQDVFADA
+699 ELVGQEAFADA
-710 ILQLKEKY
+710 ISQLKEKY

-775 LLNDVETFGTPKV
+775 LLNDVETYGTPKV
-788 YGQQ
+788 YGQK

>member
-1 MKEEPHIPTDNAR
+1 MNEEQNTPLNNDQDEFTIDYQA
-14 EEELSINY
+14 IW
-22 RALLQKCRI
+22 QKCIKR
-31 HWRWF
+31 WRWF
-36 VASVAVCLAIAF
+36 AASVLACLIIAF
-48 VYIRFT
+48 IYLRYT
-54 APMYNVSASVLIQQE
+54 APVYNVTAGVLIQQ
-69 GKKGGLGALSG
+69 KDSKGSLGGLSG
-80 GALGMLSGLGG
+80 GALGMLSGFGG
-91 VSLSSSF
+91 ISFSSSF

-115 TDLGLYISTSQR
+115 SDLGLYISTAQR
-127 RLLGYNIPLY
+127 RITGYDIPLY
-137 KTSPIQVYM
+137 KTSPIQVYL
-146 SPEEAAALESG
+146 SPEEATELKSG
-157 VKVNTTYTPE
+157 VKVSTTYTPE

-176 TPEGEDEKQEME
+176 VQEEEEQEIE
-188 KTFDKLPAVLP
+188 KTFNKLPAVFP

-218 KGVTGDIRLVT
+218 KKESGDIQL
-229 HITSPVDAAKAY
+229 ITYINPPIEVAKAY
-241 KENLAVEGGKKTTI
+241 KENLTIEGGKKTTI
-255 AQVSLPDNDKQRA
+255 AQVDLQDNDKQRA
-268 TDFINYLVV
+268 IDFINYLVV
-277 CYNQDILDEKGK
+277 CYNQDILDEKSK
-289 VALKTGD
+289 VVLKTSD
-296 FIRERMELINQE
+296 FIRERMEVVNQE
-308 LGATESE
+308 LSSTESE
-315 IARFKEKAGLTNLEA
+315 IADFKQKAGLTDLSA
-330 DAQLLLQEN
+330 DAELLLQES

-359 RDYIQNPTNAD
+359 RDYIQNPDNAN

-400 LLRTSSETNPAVINL
+400 LLRTSSESNPAVINL
-415 NDGIQTL
+415 NDGIQTM

-435 GLQITQNDLDRQMRQ
+435 GLQIAQNDLERQMRQ

-472 EIKNRLYLVLLQQ
+472 EIKSRLYLVLLQQ

-508 DNSPVTPKKKM
+508 DKYPVSPKKKM
-519 VALVALFLGLCI
+519 VALAALFLGLCI

-541 MGNKIEKC
+541 MGSKIEKC
-549 VDIKSLTNVLFLA
+549 ADIKSLTNVLFLA
-562 ELPHSQQ
+562 ELPHNQQSQ
-569 APAKHLAVHENQ
+569 KEHLAVQENQ
-581 NGLMEEAFRTLRTQ
+581 NGPMEEAFRTLRTQ
-595 LLFQLDTTDKVIL
+595 LLFQLDTTDKAIL
-608 FTSAQGGEGTTFVAS
+608 FTSTQGGEGTTFAAS

-648 PQYFSL
+648 PSYFSL

-660 MTDYLNNPKQVRL
+660 MTDYLNAPKQVRL
-673 LDLVQPSAVHANLD
+673 LDLVQPSAVHTNLD

-692 ALVTNST
+692 ALATNST
-699 ELVSQDVFADA
+699 ELVGQEAFADA
-710 ILQLKEKY
+710 ISQLKEKY

-742 ICVFVCRA
+742 SCVFVCRA

>member
-1 MKEEPHIPTDNAR
+1 MKEEQNIPMNN
-14 EEELSINY
+14 EQEELTIDY
-22 RALLQKCRI
+22 QALLQKCLK

-36 VASVAVCLAIAF
+36 AVSVLTCLIIAL
-48 VYIRFT
+48 VYIRYT
-54 APMYNVSASVLIQQE
+54 PPVYNVTAGVLIQQ
-69 GKKGGLGALSG
+69 KGQQSSLGGLSG
-80 GALGMLSGLGG
+80 GALSMLEGIGG
-91 VSLSSSF
+91 FSLTTNF
-98 DNELE
+98 DNEVE

-115 TDLGLYISTSQR
+115 TDLGLYISTAQR
-127 RLLGYNIPLY
+127 RITGYNIPLY
-137 KTSPIQVYM
+137 KTSPIQVYL
-146 SPEEAAALESG
+146 SPEEATELEYG
-157 VKVNTTYTPE
+157 IKIKTTYTPE

-176 TPEGEDEKQEME
+176 VQEEEEQEIE
-188 KTFDKLPAVLP
+188 KTFDKLPAVFP

-218 KGVTGDIRLVT
+218 KKESGDIRL
-229 HITSPVDAAKAY
+229 ITYISSPIAAVKAY
-241 KENLAVEGGKKTTI
+241 KESLTIDGGKKTTI
-255 AQVSLPDNDKQRA
+255 AQVSLQDNDKQRA
-268 TDFINYLVV
+268 IDFVNYLVV
-277 CYNQDILDEKGK
+277 CYNQDILNEKSK
-289 VALKTGD
+289 VVLKTTD
-296 FIRERMELINQE
+296 FIRERMEVVNQE
-308 LGATESE
+308 LSTTESE
-315 IARFKEKAGLTNLEA
+315 IADFKQKSGLTDISA
-330 DAQLLLQEN
+330 DAQLLLQES
-339 AKYEQLRIENQTQI
+339 AKYEQLRVENETQI
-353 RLIEFL
+353 RLVEFL
-359 RDYIQNPTNAD
+359 RDYIQNPANAD

-400 LLRTSSETNPAVINL
+400 LLRTSSESNPAVINL
-415 NDGIQTL
+415 NDGIQTM

-435 GLQITQNDLDRQMRQ
+435 GLQITQSDLERQMRQ

-458 PQQEREYI
+458 PQQEKEYI

-472 EIKNRLYLVLLQQ
+472 EIKSQLYLVLLQQ
-485 REENILSLGLT
+485 REKNILSMGLT
-496 TDTGRIVEETLA
+496 TEPGRIVEETLA
-508 DNSPVTPKKKM
+508 DKYPVSPKKKM
-519 VALVALFLGLCI
+519 IALAALFLGLCI
-531 PAGVIFLRDS
+531 PAGVIFLFDQFS
-541 MGNKIEKC
+541 TKIKRC
-549 VDIKSLTNVLFLA
+549 SDIKSITDLPLLA
-562 ELPHSQQ
+562 ELPHSTQKQ
-569 APAKHLAVHENQ
+569 TDRLTVQENQ
-581 NGLMEEAFRTLRTQ
+581 NGPMEEAFRTLRTQ
-595 LLFQLDTTDKVIL
+595 LLFQLDTADKVIL
-608 FTSAQGGEGTTFVAS
+608 FTSTQGGEGTTFVAS

-648 PQYFSL
+648 PSYFSL
-654 STDAKG
+654 STEAKG

-692 ALVTNST
+692 ALVANST
-699 ELVSQDVFADA
+699 ELVGQEAFADA
-710 ILQLKEKY
+710 IRQLKEKY

>member
-1 MKEEPHIPTDNAR
+1 MKEEQNIPMND
-14 EEELSINY
+14 EQDELTIDY
-22 RALLQKCRI
+22 RTLLHKCVK

-36 VASVAVCLAIAF
+36 AASVLACLIIAF
-48 VYIRFT
+48 IYLRYT
-54 APMYNVSASVLIQQE
+54 APVYNVTAGVLIQQ
-69 GKKGGLGALSG
+69 KDSKGGLGAALSG

-98 DNELE
+98 DNEVE
-103 IMQSRTLLKKVV
+103 IMQSRTLLKKVI
-115 TDLGLYISTSQR
+115 TDLGLYISTAQR
-127 RLLGYNIPLY
+127 RITGYNIPLY
-137 KTSPIQVYM
+137 KTSPIQVYL
-146 SPEEAAALESG
+146 SPEEAAELESG
-157 VKVNTTYTPE
+157 VKIKTTYTPE

-176 TPEGEDEKQEME
+176 VQEEEEQEIE
-188 KTFDKLPAVLP
+188 KTFDKLPAVFP

-218 KGVTGDIRLVT
+218 KEESGDIRL
-229 HITSPVDAAKAY
+229 ITYINSPIDVAKAY
-241 KENLAVEGGKKTTI
+241 KENLAIEGGKKTTI
-255 AQVSLPDNDKQRA
+255 AQVSLQDNDKQRA
-268 TDFINYLVV
+268 IDFINYLVV
-277 CYNQDILDEKGK
+277 CYNQDILDEKSK
-289 VALKTGD
+289 VVLQTSD
-296 FIRERMELINQE
+296 FIRERMEVVNQE
-308 LGATESE
+308 LSTTESE
-315 IARFKEKAGLTNLEA
+315 IADFKQKSGLTDLSA
-330 DAQLLLQEN
+330 DAQLVLQES
-339 AKYEQLRIENQTQI
+339 AKYEQLRVENETQI
-353 RLIEFL
+353 RLVEFL
-359 RDYIQNPTNAD
+359 RDYIQNPAHAD

-385 TAIDEYNS
+385 AAIDEYNS

-400 LLRTSSETNPAVINL
+400 LLRTSSESNPAVINL

-435 GLQITQNDLDRQMRQ
+435 GLQIAQNDLERQMRQ

-458 PQQEREYI
+458 PQQEKEYI

-472 EIKNRLYLVLLQQ
+472 EIKSRLYLVLLQQ

-508 DNSPVTPKKKM
+508 DNAPVSPKKKI
-519 VALVALFLGLCI
+519 VALAALFIGLCI
-531 PAGVIFLRDS
+531 PAGIIFLLDQFGTK
-541 MGNKIEKC
+541 MGSRSDIEKQ
-549 VDIKSLTNVLFLA
+549 TNMPFLA
-562 ELPHSQQ
+562 ELPHGQQ
-569 APAKHLAVHENQ
+569 IQRDCLAVQENQ
-581 NGLMEEAFRTLRTQ
+581 NGLMEEAFRSLRTQ

-648 PQYFSL
+648 PSYFSL
-654 STDAKG
+654 PTDAKG
-660 MTDYLNNPKQVRL
+660 MTDYLNAPKQVRL

-692 ALVTNST
+692 ALATNST
-699 ELVSQDVFADA
+699 ELVGQEAFADA
-710 ILQLKEKY
+710 IRQLKEKY

-742 ICVFVCRA
+742 SCVFVCRA

>member
-1 MKEEPHIPTDNAR
+1 MKEEQNIPMND
-14 EEELSINY
+14 EQDELTIDY
-22 RALLQKCRI
+22 RALLHKCVK

-36 VASVAVCLAIAF
+36 AASVLACLIIAF
-48 VYIRFT
+48 IYLRYTTPV
-54 APMYNVSASVLIQQE
+54 YNVTAGVLIQQ
-69 GKKGGLGALSG
+69 KDQKGSLGAALSG

-115 TDLGLYISTSQR
+115 TDLGLYISTAQQR
-127 RLLGYNIPLY
+127 ITGYDIPLY
-137 KTSPIQVYM
+137 KTSPIQVYL
-146 SPEEAAALESG
+146 SPEEATALESG
-157 VKVNTTYTPE
+157 VKIKTTYTPE

-176 TPEGEDEKQEME
+176 IQEDEEQEIE
-188 KTFDKLPAVLP
+188 KTFDKLPAVFP

-207 TKNDSLLTEMR
+207 TKNDSLLTEIQKKENR
-218 KGVTGDIRLVT
+218 DIRL
-229 HITSPVDAAKAY
+229 ITYINSPIEVAKAY
-241 KENLAVEGGKKTTI
+241 KEKLSIEGGKNTTI
-255 AQVSLPDNDKQRA
+255 AQVDLQDNDKQRA

-277 CYNQDILDEKGK
+277 CYNQDILDEKSK
-289 VALKTGD
+289 VALKTSD
-296 FIRERMELINQE
+296 FIRERIEVVNQE
-308 LGATESE
+308 LSSTESE
-315 IARFKEKAGLTNLEA
+315 IADFKQKSGLTDLSA
-330 DAQLLLQEN
+330 DAKLLLEES
-339 AKYEQLRIENQTQI
+339 AKYEQLRVENQTQI
-353 RLIEFL
+353 RLVEFL
-359 RDYIQNPTNAD
+359 RDYIQNPANAN

-400 LLRTSSETNPAVINL
+400 LLRTSSESNPAVINL
-415 NDGIQTL
+415 NDGIQTMK
-422 QKSIQTT
+422 KSIQTT

-435 GLQITQNDLDRQMRQ
+435 GLQITQNDLERQMRQ
-450 FTDRINSA
+450 FTDRISSA
-458 PQQEREYI
+458 PQQEKEYI

-472 EIKNRLYLVLLQQ
+472 EIKSRLYLILLQQ

-496 TDTGRIVEETLA
+496 TDTGRIVEETLS
-508 DNSPVTPKKKM
+508 DNFPVSPKKKI
-519 VALVALFLGLCI
+519 VALAALFLGLCI
-531 PAGVIFLRDS
+531 PAGVIFLLDQFGSKAEKRSD
-541 MGNKIEKC
+541 IEKQAH
-549 VDIKSLTNVLFLA
+549 VPFLA
-562 ELPHSQQ
+562 ELPHNLQNQ
-569 APAKHLAVHENQ
+569 KGHLAVRENQ
-581 NGLMEEAFRTLRTQ
+581 NGPMEEAFRALRTQ
-595 LLFQLDTTDKVIL
+595 LLYQLSTTDKVIL

-692 ALVTNST
+692 ALATNST
-699 ELVSQDVFADA
+699 ELVAQEAFADA
-710 ILQLKEKY
+710 IRQLKEKY

>member
-1 MKEEPHIPTDNAR
+1 MKEEQNIPMND
-14 EEELSINY
+14 EQDELTIDY
-22 RALLQKCRI
+22 RAFLQKCLKR
-31 HWRWF
+31 WRWF
-36 VASVAVCLAIAF
+36 AASVLACLIIAF
-48 VYIRFT
+48 IYLRYT
-54 APMYNVSASVLIQQE
+54 APVYNVTAGVLIQQ
-69 GKKGGLGALSG
+69 KDSKGGLGAALSG
-80 GALGMLSGLGG
+80 GALGMLSELGG

-115 TDLGLYISTSQR
+115 TDLGLYISTAQQR
-127 RLLGYNIPLY
+127 ITGYNVPLY
-137 KTSPIQVYM
+137 KTSPIQVYL
-146 SPEEAAALESG
+146 SPEEATELESG
-157 VKVNTTYTPE
+157 IKVKTTYTPE

-176 TPEGEDEKQEME
+176 VQKEEKQEIE
-188 KTFDKLPAVLP
+188 KTFDKLPAVFP
-199 TPVGVLSF
+199 TPVGMLSF

-218 KGVTGDIRLVT
+218 KKEGGDIRLT
-229 HITSPVDAAKAY
+229 TYINSPIETAKAY
-241 KENLAVEGGKKTTI
+241 KENLAIEGDKNTTI
-255 AQVSLPDNDKQRA
+255 AQINLQDNDKQRA

-277 CYNQDILDEKGK
+277 CYNQDILDEKSK
-289 VALKTGD
+289 VVLKTSD
-296 FIRERMELINQE
+296 FIRERMEVVNQE
-308 LGATESE
+308 LSSTESE
-315 IARFKEKAGLTNLEA
+315 IADFKQKAGLTDLSA
-330 DAQLLLQEN
+330 DAELLLQES

-359 RDYIQNPTNAD
+359 RDYIQNPDNAN

-415 NDGIQTL
+415 NDGIQTM

-435 GLQITQNDLDRQMRQ
+435 GLQITQNDLERQMRQ
-450 FTDRINSA
+450 FTDRISSA
-458 PQQEREYI
+458 PQQEKEYI

-472 EIKNRLYLVLLQQ
+472 EIKSRLYLVLLQQ

-508 DNSPVTPKKKM
+508 DNTPVSPKKKI
-519 VALVALFLGLCI
+519 VALAALFLGLCI
-531 PAGVIFLRDS
+531 PAGIIFLFDLFGTK
-541 MGNKIEKC
+541 MGSRSDIEKQTN
-549 VDIKSLTNVLFLA
+549 IPFLT
-562 ELPHSQQ
+562 ELPHGQQ
-569 APAKHLAVHENQ
+569 IKADQLTVRENQ
-581 NGLMEEAFRTLRTQ
+581 NGLMEETFRALRTQ
-595 LLFQLDTTDKVIL
+595 LLFQLEAADKVIL
-608 FTSAQGGEGTTFVAS
+608 FTSAQGEEGTTFVAS

-648 PQYFSL
+648 PSYFSL

-660 MTDYLNNPKQVRL
+660 MTDYLNAPKQVRL

-692 ALVTNST
+692 ALVANST
-699 ELVSQDVFADA
+699 ELVGQEAFADA
-710 ILQLKEKY
+710 IRQLKEKY

>member
-1 MKEEPHIPTDNAR
+1 MKEEQNIPVNNEQD
-14 EEELSINY
+14 ELTIDY
-22 RALLQKCRI
+22 QAILRKCVK

-36 VASVAVCLAIAF
+36 VASVLACLIIAF
-48 VYIRFT
+48 AYIRYT
-54 APMYNVSASVLIQQE
+54 TPVYNVTAGVLIQQ
-69 GKKGGLGALSG
+69 KDSKGGLGAALSG

-103 IMQSRTLLKKVV
+103 IMQSRTLLKKVI
-115 TDLGLYISTSQR
+115 TDLGLYISTAQQR
-127 RLLGYNIPLY
+127 STGYDIPLY
-137 KTSPIQVYM
+137 KTSPIQVYL
-146 SPEEAAALESG
+146 SPEEATELEGG
-157 VKVNTTYTPE
+157 VKIKAIYTPE

-176 TPEGEDEKQEME
+176 IQKEEEQEIE
-188 KTFDKLPAVLP
+188 KTFDKLPAVFP
-199 TPVGVLSF
+199 TPVGALSF

-218 KGVTGDIRLVT
+218 KEEKGNIRLIT
-229 HITSPVDAAKAY
+229 HINSPIEVAKAY
-241 KENLAVEGGKKTTI
+241 KESLTIEGGKKTTI
-255 AQVSLPDNDKQRA
+255 AQVSLQDNDKQRA
-268 TDFINYLVV
+268 TDFVNYLVA
-277 CYNQDILDEKGK
+277 CYNQDILDEKSK
-289 VALKTGD
+289 VVLKTSE
-296 FIRERMELINQE
+296 FIRERMEVVNQE
-308 LGATESE
+308 LSSTESE
-315 IARFKEKAGLTNLEA
+315 IADFKQKSGLTNLSA
-330 DAQLLLQEN
+330 DAQLVLQES
-339 AKYEQLRIENQTQI
+339 AKYEQLRVENQTQI
-353 RLIEFL
+353 RLVEFL
-359 RDYIQNPTNAD
+359 RDYIQDPAHAN
-370 EVIPANVGLKEEKLT
+370 EVIPANVGLQEGKLT
-385 TAIDEYNS
+385 AAIDEYNS

-400 LLRTSSETNPAVINL
+400 LLRTSSESNPAVINL
-415 NDGIQTL
+415 NDGIQTM

-435 GLQITQNDLDRQMRQ
+435 GLQITQNDLERQMRQ
-450 FTDRINSA
+450 FTDRISNA

-472 EIKNRLYLVLLQQ
+472 EIKSRLYLVLLQQ

-496 TDTGRIVEETLA
+496 TDTGRIVEEVLP
-508 DNSPVTPKKKM
+508 DKDPVSPKKKL
-519 VALVALFLGLCI
+519 VALAALFLGLCI
-531 PAGVIFLRDS
+531 PAGIIFLLDQFGTKIGSRSD
-541 MGNKIEKC
+541 IEK
-549 VDIKSLTNVLFLA
+549 LTNMPFLA
-562 ELPHSQQ
+562 ELTHSQQ
-569 APAKHLAVHENQ
+569 QNHKGCLTVQENQ
-581 NGLMEEAFRTLRTQ
+581 NGPIEEVFRKLRTQ
-595 LLFQLDTTDKVIL
+595 LLFQLGTTDKVIL
-608 FTSAQGGEGTTFVAS
+608 FTSAQGEEGTTFVAS

-648 PQYFSL
+648 PSYFSL

-673 LDLVQPSAVHANLD
+673 LDLVQSSAVHANLD

-692 ALVTNST
+692 ALATNST
-699 ELVSQDVFADA
+699 ELVGQEAFADA
-710 ILQLKEKY
+710 IRQLKEKY

>member
-1 MKEEPHIPTDNAR
+1 MKEEQNIPVNNEQD
-14 EEELSINY
+14 ELTIDY
-22 RALLQKCRI
+22 QAILRKCVK

-36 VASVAVCLAIAF
+36 VASVLACLIIAF
-48 VYIRFT
+48 AYIRYT
-54 APMYNVSASVLIQQE
+54 TPVYNVTAGVLIQQ
-69 GKKGGLGALSG
+69 KDSKGGLGAALSG

-91 VSLSSSF
+91 MSFSSSF

-115 TDLGLYISTSQR
+115 TDLGLYISTAQR
-127 RLLGYNIPLY
+127 RITGYNIPLY
-137 KTSPIQVYM
+137 KTSPIQVYL
-146 SPEEAAALESG
+146 SPEEATELESG
-157 VKVNTTYTPE
+157 IKIKTTYTPE

-176 TPEGEDEKQEME
+176 VQEEEEQEIE
-188 KTFDKLPAVLP
+188 KTFDKLPAVFP
-199 TPVGVLSF
+199 TPIGVLSF

-218 KGVTGDIRLVT
+218 KEESGNIKL
-229 HITSPVDAAKAY
+229 ITYINSPIEVAKAY
-241 KENLAVEGGKKTTI
+241 KENLGIEGGKKTTI
-255 AQVSLPDNDKQRA
+255 AQVSLQDNDKQRA
-268 TDFINYLVV
+268 IDFINYLVV
-277 CYNQDILDEKGK
+277 CYNQDILDEKSK
-289 VALKTGD
+289 VVLKTSD
-296 FIRERMELINQE
+296 FIRERMEVVNQE
-308 LGATESE
+308 LSSTESE
-315 IARFKEKAGLTNLEA
+315 IADFKQKSGLTNISA
-330 DAQLLLQEN
+330 DAELLLQES

-353 RLIEFL
+353 RLVEFL
-359 RDYIQNPTNAD
+359 RDYIQDPANAN
-370 EVIPANVGLKEEKLT
+370 EVIPANVGLQEEKLT
-385 TAIDEYNS
+385 TAIDQYNS

-400 LLRTSSETNPAVINL
+400 LLRTSSESNPAVINL

-435 GLQITQNDLDRQMRQ
+435 GLQIAQNDLERQMRQ

-458 PQQEREYI
+458 PQQEKEYI

-472 EIKNRLYLVLLQQ
+472 EIKSRLYLVLLQQ
-485 REENILSLGLT
+485 REENIFSLGLT
-496 TDTGRIVEETLA
+496 HDSGRIIEETLA
-508 DNSPVTPKKKM
+508 EKYPVTPQKKM
-519 VALVALFLGLCI
+519 VVLVALFLGLCI
-531 PAGVIFLRDS
+531 PVGIIFLLNQF
-541 MGNKIEKC
+541 GNKVEKYS
-549 VDIKSLTNVLFLA
+549 DIKNLTNVLFLT

-569 APAKHLAVHENQ
+569 NQKNHLAVRENQ
-581 NGLMEEAFRTLRTQ
+581 NGLIEDAFRSLRTQ

-608 FTSAQGGEGTTFVAS
+608 FTSVQGSEGTTFVAS

-660 MTDYLNNPKQVRL
+660 ITDYLNNPKQVCL

-687 VLPGG
+687 ILPGG
-692 ALVTNST
+692 ALVANSA
-699 ELVSQDVFADA
+699 ELVSQDTFEDA
-710 ILQLKEKY
+710 IRQLKEKY

>member
-1 MKEEPHIPTDNAR
+1 MNEEQNTPLNNDQDEFTIDYQA
-14 EEELSINY
+14 IW
-22 RALLQKCRI
+22 QKCI
-31 HWRWF
+31 KHWRWF
-36 VASVAVCLAIAF
+36 AASVLACLIIAF
-48 VYIRFT
+48 IYLRYT
-54 APMYNVSASVLIQQE
+54 APMYNVTAGVLIQQ
-69 GKKGGLGALSG
+69 KDSKGSLGGLSG
-80 GALGMLSGLGG
+80 GALGMLSGFGG
-91 VSLSSSF
+91 ISFSSSF

-103 IMQSRTLLKKVV
+103 IMQSRTLLKKAV
-115 TDLGLYISTSQR
+115 TDLGLYISTAQR
-127 RLLGYNIPLY
+127 RLTGYNIPLY
-137 KTSPIQVYM
+137 KTSPIQVYL
-146 SPEEAAALESG
+146 SPEEATALEG
-157 VKVNTTYTPE
+157 GIKIKTTYTPE

-176 TPEGEDEKQEME
+176 VQEEKEQEIK
-188 KTFDKLPAVLP
+188 KTFDKLPAIFS

-207 TKNDSLLTEMR
+207 TKNDSLLAEMR
-218 KGVTGDIRLVT
+218 KKENGNIKL
-229 HITSPVDAAKAY
+229 ITYINSPIEVAKAY
-241 KENLAVEGGKKTTI
+241 KESLTIEGGKKTTI
-255 AQVSLPDNDKQRA
+255 AQVSLQNNDKQRA
-268 TDFINYLVV
+268 IDFINYLVV
-277 CYNQDILDEKGK
+277 CYNQDILDEKSK
-289 VALKTGD
+289 VVLQTSD
-296 FIRERMELINQE
+296 FIRERMEVVNQE
-308 LGATESE
+308 LSTTESE
-315 IARFKEKAGLTNLEA
+315 IADFKQKSGLTNLSA
-330 DAQLLLQEN
+330 DAQLVLQES
-339 AKYEQLRIENQTQI
+339 AKYEQLRVENETQI
-353 RLIEFL
+353 RLVEFL
-359 RDYIQNPTNAD
+359 RDYIQNPAHAD

-385 TAIDEYNS
+385 AAIDEYNS

-400 LLRTSSETNPAVINL
+400 LLRTSSESNPAVINL

-435 GLQITQNDLDRQMRQ
+435 GLQITQNDLERQMRQ

-472 EIKNRLYLVLLQQ
+472 EIKSRLYLVLLQQ

-508 DNSPVTPKKKM
+508 DNAPVSPKKKII
-519 VALVALFLGLCI
+519 ALAALFLGLCI
-531 PAGVIFLRDS
+531 PAGIIFLLDQFGS
-541 MGNKIEKC
+541 KMGKCSDIEKQ
-549 VDIKSLTNVLFLA
+549 SNVPFLA
-562 ELPHSQQ
+562 ELPHNQQ
-569 APAKHLAVHENQ
+569 NQKGHLAVRENQ
-581 NGLMEEAFRTLRTQ
+581 NGPMEEAFRSLRTQ
-595 LLFQLDTTDKVIL
+595 LLYQLGTTDKVIL
-608 FTSAQGGEGTTFVAS
+608 FTSTQGGEGTTFVAS

-648 PQYFSL
+648 PSCFSL

-660 MTDYLNNPKQVRL
+660 MTDYLNAPKQVRL

-692 ALVTNST
+692 ALATNST
-699 ELVSQDVFADA
+699 ELVGQEAFADA
-710 ILQLKEKY
+710 IRQLKEKY

>member
-1 MKEEPHIPTDNAR
+1 MKEEQNIPMND
-14 EEELSINY
+14 EQDELTIDY
-22 RALLQKCRI
+22 RALLHKCLK

-36 VASVAVCLAIAF
+36 AASVLACLIIAF
-48 VYIRFT
+48 IYLRYT
-54 APMYNVSASVLIQQE
+54 APVYNVTAGVLIQQ
-69 GKKGGLGALSG
+69 KDSKGGLGAALSG

-115 TDLGLYISTSQR
+115 TDLGLYISTAQQR
-127 RLLGYNIPLY
+127 ITGYDIPLY
-137 KTSPIQVYM
+137 KPSPIQVYL
-146 SPEEAAALESG
+146 SPEEATELESG
-157 VKVNTTYTPE
+157 VKIKTTYTPE

-176 TPEGEDEKQEME
+176 IQEDEEQEIE
-188 KTFDKLPAVLP
+188 KTFDKLPAVFP

-207 TKNDSLLTEMR
+207 TKNDSLLTEIQKKENR
-218 KGVTGDIRLVT
+218 DIRL
-229 HITSPVDAAKAY
+229 ITYINSPIEVAKAY
-241 KENLAVEGGKKTTI
+241 KEKLSIEGGKNTTI
-255 AQVSLPDNDKQRA
+255 AQVGLQDNEKQRA
-268 TDFINYLVV
+268 IDFVNYLVV
-277 CYNQDILDEKGK
+277 CYNQDVLDEKSK
-289 VALKTGD
+289 VVLKTSD
-296 FIRERMELINQE
+296 FIRERMEVVNQE
-308 LGATESE
+308 LSTTESE
-315 IARFKEKAGLTNLEA
+315 IANFKQKSGLTDISA
-330 DAQLLLQEN
+330 DAQLLLQES

-353 RLIEFL
+353 RLVEFL
-359 RDYIQNPTNAD
+359 RDYIHNPANAN
-370 EVIPANVGLKEEKLT
+370 EVIPANVGLQEEKLT
-385 TAIDEYNS
+385 TAIDAYNS

-400 LLRTSSETNPAVINL
+400 LLRTSSESNPAVINL

-435 GLQITQNDLDRQMRQ
+435 GLQIAQNDLERQMRQ

-472 EIKNRLYLVLLQQ
+472 EIKSRLYLVLLQQ

-508 DNSPVTPKKKM
+508 DKKPVAPKKKI
-519 VALVALFLGLCI
+519 VALAALFLGLCI

-541 MGNKIEKC
+541 MGSKVEKGA
-549 VDIKSLTNVLFLA
+549 DIKGLTSVPFLT
-562 ELPHSQQ
+562 ELPHNQQ
-569 APAKHLAVHENQ
+569 NQKGHLAVRENQ
-581 NGLMEEAFRTLRTQ
+581 NGQMEEAFRSLRTQ
-595 LLFQLDTTDKVIL
+595 LLFQLGATDKVIL
-608 FTSAQGGEGTTFVAS
+608 FTSTQGAEGTTFTAS

-648 PQYFSL
+648 PSYFSL
-654 STDAKG
+654 PTDAKG
-660 MTDYLNNPKQVRL
+660 MTDYLNAPKQVRL
-673 LDLVQPSAVHANLD
+673 PDLVQPSAVHANLD
-687 VLPGG
+687 ILPGG
-692 ALVTNST
+692 ALATNST
-699 ELVSQDVFADA
+699 ELVGQEAFADA
-710 ILQLKEKY
+710 ISQLKEKY

-775 LLNDVETFGTPKV
+775 LLNDVEIFGTPKV